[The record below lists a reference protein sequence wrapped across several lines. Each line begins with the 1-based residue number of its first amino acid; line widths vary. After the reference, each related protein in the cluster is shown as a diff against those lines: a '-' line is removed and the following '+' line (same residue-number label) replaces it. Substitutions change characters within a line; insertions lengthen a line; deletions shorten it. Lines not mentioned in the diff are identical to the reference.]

1 MIEQVKQL
9 IAEELHLDPASVA
22 DDADIVEDLGA
33 DSLSVV
39 TILMN
44 AEDEYGI
51 TIPDDVIV
59 NLRTPKAIAD
69 YLEAEK

>member
-9 IAEELHLDPASVA
+9 IGEELHLDPADIA

-51 TIPDDVIV
+51 TIPDEITPT
-59 NLRTPKAIAD
+59 LRTPKAIAD
-69 YLEAEK
+69 YLETR

>member
-1 MIEQVKQL
+1 MIEQVKKL
-9 IAEELHLDPASVA
+9 IGEELHIDPADIA
-22 DDADIVEDLGA
+22 DNADIVEDLGA

-51 TIPDDVIV
+51 TIPDEITVT
-59 NLRTPKAIAD
+59 LRTPKAIAD
-69 YLEAEK
+69 YLENR